1 MRKIKIF
8 LVLGLSLL
16 LGNAA
21 ANAQTYVCNSTPV
34 SETYGITSGT
44 YIINVWAKG
53 SQGLLYERAETGL
66 TGFVSTNTIGTYSG
80 QSGQTIS
87 ASDAE
92 KKNLLWNLEVQ
103 DDGSFT
109 IQSASTSKY
118 FSKRGEKGEGKGNV
132 QRVSSNTDANIG
144 HFALNTKVD
153 ISSVPFFSVR
163 IANGTYEGNGTTA
176 TFFHV
181 NGGGK
186 GTADGNM
193 HLSYWES
200 ENTGLDP
207 NVSGVLL
214 SFYKVE
220 IQNPVN
226 FVYVYRIN
234 DSEIYRQAKTGSE
247 GSVYPDLAT
256 APAFCAAT
264 KPEGTVSASLE
275 GQEVYID
282 VTWNA
287 PVAFSTSLK
296 NAKWYLM
303 TAGRDNDVNPKVLPV
318 MRYKEGQNY
327 ISLNTTDKTDKE
339 FSLSSA
345 DQWAFVGNPYE
356 GFKIYNRFNKGRLIS
371 STTMSTEEGRD
382 TNPYVSSDASL
393 PSGYTELWDLQV
405 QQQGGSTSMIDG
417 GFSISQHGQSSK
429 KMNRRRY
436 NNDASKQRLAYWT
449 GGADNGSTFTATQVL
464 PSSLITYNVFE
475 GDAYTTLY
483 VDYPIAVTNAKVY
496 TGQRNDAQT
505 SVEMILATDNI
516 IPANTGVVLVKDGTN
531 VLLDQT
537 YTISNEAGTV
547 ERGDISGTTT
557 AIALTEETRNNYRVF
572 GLSNTSPQ
580 RLGFFRPSSSVA
592 SIPANKAFFDL
603 TGSGVQGFVL
613 SFDGTETG
621 IALEQI
627 MQPRPEA
634 DKPAYDLSGRRV
646 NHAAKGV
653 YIIGGRKVIVK

>member
-1 MRKIKIF
+1 MRKIKF
-8 LVLGLSLL
+8 YLVVGLCLL

-21 ANAQTYVCNSTPV
+21 ANAQSYCGSTPV
-34 SETYGITSGT
+34 SENNGITSGM

-53 SQGLLYERAETGL
+53 YQGLLYEPAATGY
-66 TGFVSTNTIGTYSG
+66 TGYVSTNSISTYSG
-80 QSGQTIS
+80 QTVDITNTTT
-87 ASDAE
+87 
-92 KKNLLWNLEVQ
+92 KKMLWNLEVQ
-103 DDGSFT
+103 DDGTFT
-109 IQSASTSKY
+109 IQSASTSLY
-118 FSKRGEKGEGKGNV
+118 YSKRGGQNEGRHNV

-153 ISSVPFFSVR
+153 ISGMPFFTIR
-163 IANGTYEGNGTTA
+163 LANGTFEGNGTP

-181 NGGGK
+181 NGTGR
-186 GTADGNM
+186 GTTGETM
-193 HLSYWES
+193 HLGYWS
-200 ENTGLDP
+200 GENATASSSA
-207 NVSGVLL
+207 SGVLL

-220 IQNPVN
+220 TQNPVN
-226 FVYVYRIN
+226 FDYVYRVN
-234 DSEIYRQAKTGSE
+234 GLEIYRQSKTVSE
-247 GSVYPDLAT
+247 GSAYPDLAT

-264 KPEGTVSASLE
+264 KPEGTVPASLE
-275 GQEVYID
+275 GQEVMID
-282 VTWNA
+282 VTWSA
-287 PVAFSTSLK
+287 PVGFSTSLES
-296 NAKWYLM
+296 AKWYLM
-303 TAGRDNDVNPKVLPV
+303 TEGRVNDVNPKVLPV

-327 ISLNTTDKTDKE
+327 ITLKTADKD
-339 FSLSSA
+339 FSLSST

-371 STTMSTEEGRD
+371 TTSLTASNDGN
-382 TNPYVSSDASL
+382 TNPYVSSEAL
-393 PSGYTELWDLQV
+393 PSGYTELWDLHV
-405 QQQGGSTSMIDG
+405 QQQGGSPSTIEG
-417 GFSISQHGQSSK
+417 GFAISQHGSPSY
-429 KMNRRRY
+429 KMNKRWH
-436 NNDASKQRLAYWT
+436 NNAASDPRLAYWI
-449 GGADNGSTFTATQVL
+449 GGADNGSTFTATQIL
-464 PSSLITYNVFE
+464 PSTLITYNTFE
-475 GDAYTTLY
+475 SDGYTTLY
-483 VDYPIAVTNAKVY
+483 VDYPIEVTNAKVY

-531 VLLDQT
+531 ALLEQT

-557 AIALTEETRNNYRVF
+557 AIALTDETRDNYRVF

-646 NHAAKGV
+646 NHAAKGI

>member
-1 MRKIKIF
+1 MRKIRIF
-8 LVLGLSLL
+8 LVMGLSLL

-34 SETYGITSGT
+34 SETNGITSGM

-53 SQGLLYERAETGL
+53 SQGLLYEHATSRY
-66 TGFVSTNTIGTYSG
+66 TGFVSGNIINTYSG
-80 QSGQTIS
+80 QTIDTS
-87 ASDAE
+87 NADMR
-92 KKNLLWNLEVQ
+92 KMLWNLVRQ

-109 IQSASTSKY
+109 IQSASTSNY
-118 FSKRGEKGEGKGNV
+118 FSKRGEGGEGNHNV
-132 QRVSSNTDANIG
+132 KRVSSNTDPNIG

-163 IANGTYEGNGTTA
+163 LANGTFLGNGTA

-181 NGGGK
+181 NGGGT

-193 HLSYWES
+193 HLSYWS
-200 ENTGLDP
+200 GENTSP
-207 NVSGVLL
+207 SSSHSGVLL
-214 SFYKVE
+214 SFYKLE

-226 FVYVYRIN
+226 FSYVYRVN
-234 DSEIYRQAKTGSE
+234 GSEIYRQAKTGSA

-256 APAFCAAT
+256 APAFCTAT
-264 KPEGTVSASLE
+264 KPTGSVSTDLE
-275 GQEVYID
+275 GKDVYID
-282 VTWNA
+282 VTWSA
-287 PVAFSTSLK
+287 PVAFSTSLE

-303 TAGRDNDVNPKVLPV
+303 TAGRDNDANPKVLPV

-327 ISLNTTDKTDKE
+327 ITLKTADKD

-371 STTMSTEEGRD
+371 STTMSSSEEQN
-382 TNPYVSSDASL
+382 TNPYVSTGELS
-393 PSGYTELWDLQV
+393 SGYTELWDLHV
-405 QQQGGSTSMIDG
+405 QQQGGSPSTIEG

-436 NNDASKQRLAYWT
+436 DNATSNERLAYWT
-449 GGADNGSTFTATQVL
+449 TGADNGSTFTATQIL
-464 PSSLITYNVFE
+464 PSSLIPYNTFE
-475 GDAYTTLY
+475 SNGYTTLY
-483 VDYPIAVTNAKVY
+483 VDYPILVTNAKVY

-505 SVEMILATDNI
+505 SVEMTLAEDNI

-531 VLLDQT
+531 ASLDQT
-537 YTISNEAGTV
+537 YTISNEPGTV
-547 ERGDISGTTT
+547 KRGDISGTTT
-557 AIALTEETRNNYRVF
+557 EITLTDDTRNNYRVF
-572 GLSNTSPQ
+572 GLSNASPQ
-580 RLGFFRPSSSVA
+580 SLGFFRPSSSVA
-592 SIPANKAFFDL
+592 SIPANKAFYAL

-613 SFDGTETG
+613 SFDGMETG
-621 IALEQI
+621 IALDQI
-627 MQPRPEA
+627 MQPSPEA

-646 NHAAKGV
+646 NHAAKGI
-653 YIIGGRKVIVK
+653 YIIGGKKVIVK

>member
-1 MRKIKIF
+1 MKKIKIF
-8 LVLGLSLL
+8 LVLGLCLL

-21 ANAQTYVCNSTPV
+21 ANAQTYVCSSTPV
-34 SETYGITSGT
+34 SEPNGITSGT

-53 SQGLLYERAETGL
+53 SQGLLYERAETGN
-66 TGFVSTNTIGTYSG
+66 TGFVSTNTINTYSG
-80 QSGQTIS
+80 SGQTID
-87 ASDAE
+87 ASIAE
-92 KKNLLWNLEVQ
+92 QKKLLWNLEVQ
-103 DDGSFT
+103 GDGSFT
-109 IQSASTSKY
+109 IQSASTSLY
-118 FSKRGEKGEGKGNV
+118 YSKMGEKGEGKNNV
-132 QRVSSNTDANIG
+132 KRVSSNTDANIG
-144 HFALNTKVD
+144 HLALNTKVN
-153 ISSVPFFSVR
+153 ISSVPFFTVR
-163 IANGTYEGNGTTA
+163 LANGTFEGDGSTP

-181 NGGGK
+181 NGENR
-186 GTADGNM
+186 GTNDGNM
-193 HLSYWES
+193 HLSYFS
-200 ENTGLDP
+200 GENTSP
-207 NVSGVLL
+207 SSSHSGVLL
-214 SFYKVE
+214 SFYKLE

-226 FVYVYRIN
+226 FDYVYRIEG
-234 DSEIYRQAKTGSE
+234 SEIYRQAKTGSA

-256 APAFCAAT
+256 APAFCTAT
-264 KPEGTVSASLE
+264 KPEGTVSANLE
-275 GQEVYID
+275 GQDVNID
-282 VTWNA
+282 VTWSA
-287 PVAFSTSLK
+287 PVAFSTSLE

-303 TAGRDNDVNPKVLPV
+303 TAGKDNDVLPV
-318 MRYKEGQNY
+318 MRYKEGQDY
-327 ISLNTTDKTDKE
+327 ITLKTADKD

-371 STTMSTEEGRD
+371 STTMSSSEGQD
-382 TNPYVSSDASL
+382 TNPYVSSDAL
-393 PSGYTELWDLQV
+393 PSGYTDLWDLHV
-405 QQQGGSTSMIDG
+405 QLQGGSPSMIEG

-436 NNDASKQRLAYWT
+436 KNDASDQRLAYWT

-464 PSSLITYNVFE
+464 PSTLIRYNEF
-475 GDAYTTLY
+475 DHNWYTTLY

-505 SVEMILATDNI
+505 SVEMTLAEDNI
-516 IPANTGVVLVKDGTN
+516 IPANTGVVLVLDGGN
-531 VLLDQT
+531 VAQAQT
-537 YTISNEAGTV
+537 YTISNEPGTV

-557 AIALTEETRNNYRVF
+557 AIALTAETRNNYRVF

-592 SIPANKAFFDL
+592 SIPANKAFYDL

-627 MQPRPEA
+627 MQPSPEA

-646 NHAAKGV
+646 NHAAKGI
-653 YIIGGRKVIVK
+653 YIIGGKKVIVK

>member
-1 MRKIKIF
+1 MKKIRIF
-8 LVLGLSLL
+8 LVMGLSLL

-21 ANAQTYVCNSTPV
+21 ANAQTYVCSSTPV
-34 SETYGITSGT
+34 SETDGITSGM

-53 SQGLLYERAETGL
+53 NQGLLYEHDTSKY
-66 TGFVSTNTIGTYSG
+66 TGFVSGNIINTYSG
-80 QSGQTIS
+80 QTIDTS
-87 ASDAE
+87 NEDMR
-92 KKNLLWNLEVQ
+92 KMLWNLEAQ
-103 DDGSFT
+103 DNGSFT

-118 FSKRGEKGEGKGNV
+118 FSKRGHRNEGMGDV

-144 HFALNTKVD
+144 HLALNTKVD
-153 ISSVPFFSVR
+153 IFSVPFFTVR
-163 IANGTYEGNGTTA
+163 LANGTFQGNGTP

-181 NGGGK
+181 NGGGT

-193 HLSYWES
+193 HLSYWS
-200 ENTGLDP
+200 TENTGLKTGDGD
-207 NVSGVLL
+207 SGVLL

-220 IQNPVN
+220 EIQNPVN
-226 FVYVYRIN
+226 FDYVYRI
-234 DSEIYRQAKTGSE
+234 DRSEIYRQAKTGSA

-256 APAFCAAT
+256 APAFCTAT
-264 KPEGTVSASLE
+264 KPEGTVSTDLE
-275 GQEVYID
+275 GKDVYID
-282 VTWNA
+282 VTWSA
-287 PVAFSTSLK
+287 PVAFSTSLE

-303 TAGRDNDVNPKVLPV
+303 TAGKDNNVLPV
-318 MRYKEGQNY
+318 MRYKEDQNY
-327 ISLNTTDKTDKE
+327 ITLKTADKD

-356 GFKIYNRFNKGRLIS
+356 GFKIYNRFNQGRLIS
-371 STTMSTEEGRD
+371 STALTSSNEGN
-382 TNPYVSSDASL
+382 TNPYVSAGEL
-393 PSGYTELWDLQV
+393 PSGYTELWDLQA
-405 QQQGGSTSMIDG
+405 QQQGGSPSAIDD
-417 GFSISQHGQSSK
+417 GFSISQHGQPSK

-436 NNDASKQRLAYWT
+436 NNDASDQRLAYWT

-464 PSSLITYNVFE
+464 PSSLITYNEFE
-475 GDAYTTLY
+475 HNGYTTLY

-505 SVEMILATDNI
+505 SVEMTLAEDNI
-516 IPANTGVVLVKDGTN
+516 IPANTGVVLVLDGDN
-531 VLLDQT
+531 VLSPQT
-537 YTISNEAGTV
+537 YTISNEPGTV

-557 AIALTEETRNNYRVF
+557 AIALTDDTRNNYRVF

-592 SIPANKAFFDL
+592 SIPANKAFYDL

-613 SFDGTETG
+613 SFDGMETG
-621 IALEQI
+621 ITLDQI

-646 NHAAKGV
+646 NHAAKGI
-653 YIIGGRKVIVK
+653 YIIGGKKVIVK

>member
-1 MRKIKIF
+1 MKKIKIF
-8 LVLGLSLL
+8 LVLGLCLL

-21 ANAQTYVCNSTPV
+21 ANAQTYVCSSTPV
-34 SETYGITSGT
+34 SETNGITSGT

-53 SQGLLYERAETGL
+53 NQGLLYERAETGL

-118 FSKRGEKGEGKGNV
+118 YSKRGEKGEGKGNV

-181 NGGGK
+181 NGGGT

-193 HLSYWES
+193 HLSYWSE
-200 ENTGLDP
+200 ENTSFS
-207 NVSGVLL
+207 NTASGVLL

-220 IQNPVN
+220 IQDPVN
-226 FVYVYRIN
+226 FDYVYRI
-234 DSEIYRQAKTGSE
+234 DGSEIYRQAKTGSE
-247 GSVYPDLAT
+247 GDVYPDLAT

-282 VTWNA
+282 VTWSA
-287 PVAFSTSLK
+287 PVAFSTSLE

-318 MRYKEGQNY
+318 MRYTEGQNY
-327 ISLNTTDKTDKE
+327 ITLKTADKK

-371 STTMSTEEGRD
+371 STTMSTEEGRN
-382 TNPYVSSDASL
+382 TNPYVSSDAL
-393 PSGYTELWDLQV
+393 PSGYTELWDLHV
-405 QQQGGSTSMIDG
+405 QQQGGSPSTIDG
-417 GFSISQHGQSSK
+417 GFSISQHGQSSY
-429 KMNRRRY
+429 KMNKRWY
-436 NNDASKQRLAYWT
+436 NDQTGDPRLAYWT

-464 PSSLITYNVFE
+464 PSTLITYNNIGVD
-475 GDAYTTLY
+475 GYTTLY
-483 VDYPIAVTNAKVY
+483 VDYPIRVTNAKVY

-557 AIALTEETRNNYRVF
+557 AIALTAETRNNYRVF

-580 RLGFFRPSSSVA
+580 RLGFFRPSSRVA
-592 SIPANKAFFDL
+592 SIPANKAFYDL

-613 SFDGTETG
+613 SFDGMETG
-621 IALEQI
+621 IALDQI
-627 MQPRPEA
+627 MQPSPEA

-646 NHAAKGV
+646 NHAAKGI
-653 YIIGGRKVIVK
+653 YIIGGKKVIVK

>member
-200 ENTGLDP
+200 ENTSLS
-207 NVSGVLL
+207 NTASGVLL

-220 IQNPVN
+220 IQDPVN
-226 FVYVYRIN
+226 FDYVYRI
-234 DSEIYRQAKTGSE
+234 DGSEIYRQAKTGSE
-247 GSVYPDLAT
+247 GDVYPDLAT
-256 APAFCAAT
+256 APAFCVAT
-264 KPEGTVSASLE
+264 KPTGTVSADLE
-275 GQEVYID
+275 RQEVNID
-282 VTWNA
+282 VTWSA
-287 PVAFSTSLK
+287 PVAFSTSLE

-303 TAGRDNDVNPKVLPV
+303 TAGRDNDANPKVLPV
-318 MRYKEGQNY
+318 MRYKEGQDY
-327 ISLNTTDKTDKE
+327 ITLKTADKD

-371 STTMSTEEGRD
+371 STALTSSNDGN
-382 TNPYVSSDASL
+382 TNPYVSSDAL
-393 PSGYTELWDLQV
+393 PSGYTELWDLQA
-405 QQQGGSTSMIDG
+405 QQQGGSPSTIDG
-417 GFSISQHGQSSK
+417 GFSISQHGQSSY
-429 KMNRRRY
+429 KMNKRWY
-436 NNDASKQRLAYWT
+436 NNQNSDPRLAYWIS
-449 GGADNGSTFTATQVL
+449 GADNGSTFTATQIL
-464 PSSLITYNVFE
+464 PPTLITYNTFE
-475 GDAYTTLY
+475 SNGYTTLY

-505 SVEMILATDNI
+505 SVEMTLATDNI

-531 VLLDQT
+531 ALLDQT
-537 YTISNEAGTV
+537 YTISNEPGTV
-547 ERGDISGTTT
+547 AKGDISGTTT
-557 AIALTEETRNNYRVF
+557 AIALTDDTRNNYRVF
-572 GLSNTSPQ
+572 GLSNASPQ
-580 RLGFFRPSSSVA
+580 SLGFFRPSSRVA
-592 SIPANKAFFDL
+592 SIPANKAFYDL

-613 SFDGTETG
+613 SFDGMETG
-621 IALEQI
+621 IALDQI
-627 MQPRPEA
+627 MQPSTEA

-646 NHAAKGV
+646 NHAAKGI
-653 YIIGGRKVIVK
+653 YIIGGKKVIVK

>member
-1 MRKIKIF
+1 MRKIRIF
-8 LVLGLSLL
+8 LVMGLSLL

-34 SETYGITSGT
+34 SDTNGITSGV

-103 DDGSFT
+103 GDGSFT

-118 FSKRGEKGEGKGNV
+118 YSKRGEKGEGKGNV
-132 QRVSSNTDANIG
+132 QRVSSNMDTNIG
-144 HFALNTKVD
+144 HFALNSKVD
-153 ISSVPFFSVR
+153 IASVPFFSVR
-163 IANGTYEGNGTTA
+163 LANGTFEGNGSTA

-200 ENTGLDP
+200 ENTSLS
-207 NVSGVLL
+207 NTASGVLL

-226 FVYVYRIN
+226 FDYVYRVKG
-234 DSEIYRQAKTGSE
+234 SEIYRQSKTVTE
-247 GSVYPDLAT
+247 GDAYPDLAT
-256 APAFCAAT
+256 APAFCVAT
-264 KPEGTVSASLE
+264 KPAGTVSASLE
-275 GQEVYID
+275 GQEVNID
-282 VTWNA
+282 VTWSA
-287 PVAFSTSLK
+287 PVGFSTSLE

-303 TAGRDNDVNPKVLPV
+303 TAGKADGVLPV

-327 ISLNTTDKTDKE
+327 ITLNTTDKD

-356 GFKIYNRFNKGRLIS
+356 GFKIHNRFNKGRLIS
-371 STTMSTEEGRD
+371 STTMSSSEGQN
-382 TNPYVSSDASL
+382 TNPYVSTGEL
-393 PSGYTELWDLQV
+393 PSGFTELWDLHV
-405 QQQGGSTSMIDG
+405 QQKGGSPSEITD

-436 NNDASKQRLAYWT
+436 DNAASDQRLAYWT
-449 GGADNGSTFTATQVL
+449 GGADNGSTFTATQDL
-464 PSSLITYNVFE
+464 PSSLITYNTFE
-475 GDAYTTLY
+475 SNGYTTLY
-483 VDYPIAVTNAKVY
+483 VDYPIAVTNAKVF

-505 SVEMILATDNI
+505 SVEMTLATDNI

-531 VLLDQT
+531 ALLDQT
-537 YTISNEAGTV
+537 YTISNEPGTV
-547 ERGDISGTTT
+547 ARGDISGTTS
-557 AIALTEETRNNYRVF
+557 AIQLTNDTRNNYRVF
-572 GLSNTSPQ
+572 GLSNASPQ
-580 RLGFFRPSSSVA
+580 SLGFFRPSSRVP
-592 SIPANKAFFDL
+592 SIPANKAFYDL

-613 SFDGTETG
+613 SFDGMETG

-634 DKPAYDLSGRRV
+634 HEPAYDLSGRRV
-646 NHAAKGV
+646 NHAAKGI
-653 YIIGGRKVIVK
+653 YIIGGKKVIVK

>member
-1 MRKIKIF
+1 MKKIKIF
-8 LVLGLSLL
+8 LVLGLCLL

-21 ANAQTYVCNSTPV
+21 ANAQTYVCSSTPV
-34 SETYGITSGT
+34 SEPDGITSGM

-66 TGFVSTNTIGTYSG
+66 TGFVSGNIINTYSG
-80 QSGQTIS
+80 LTIDTS
-87 ASDAE
+87 NDDMR
-92 KKNLLWNLEVQ
+92 KMLWNLEAQ

-118 FSKRGEKGEGKGNV
+118 FSKRGEAGEGKGNV

-153 ISSVPFFSVR
+153 IFSVPFFTVR
-163 IANGTYEGNGTTA
+163 LENGKFNGGNST

-181 NGGGK
+181 NGTGGT

-200 ENTGLDP
+200 ENTGLS
-207 NVSGVLL
+207 NTASGVLL

-220 IQNPVN
+220 EIQNPVN
-226 FVYVYRIN
+226 FSYVYRV
-234 DSEIYRQAKTGSE
+234 DDLEIYRQSKTVSK

-264 KPEGTVSASLE
+264 KPEGTVSADLE

-282 VTWNA
+282 VTWSA
-287 PVAFSTSLK
+287 PVGFSTSLE

-303 TAGRDNDVNPKVLPV
+303 TAGKDNDVLPV
-318 MRYKEGQNY
+318 MRYKEGQDY
-327 ISLNTTDKTDKE
+327 ITLKTADKD

-371 STTMSTEEGRD
+371 STALTTSNERD
-382 TNPYVSSDASL
+382 TNPYVSTGELS
-393 PSGYTELWDLQV
+393 SGYTELWDLHV
-405 QQQGGSTSMIDG
+405 QQYGGNQSAIVG
-417 GFSISQHGQSSK
+417 GFSISQHGQPSY
-429 KMNRRRY
+429 KMNKRGFGGR
-436 NNDASKQRLAYWT
+436 DTDPRLAYWT

-464 PSSLITYNVFE
+464 PSSLITYNTFE
-475 GDAYTTLY
+475 SNGYTTLY

-505 SVEMILATDNI
+505 SVEMTLATDNI

-531 VLLDQT
+531 ALLDQT

-557 AIALTEETRNNYRVF
+557 AIALTDETRNNYRVF
-572 GLSNTSPQ
+572 GLSTALPQ
-580 RLGFFRPSSSVA
+580 SLGFFRPSSSVA
-592 SIPANKAFFDL
+592 SIPANKAFYDL

-613 SFDGTETG
+613 SFDGMETG
-621 IALEQI
+621 IALNQI
-627 MQPRPEA
+627 MQPSPEA

-646 NHAAKGV
+646 NHAAKGI
-653 YIIGGRKVIVK
+653 YIIGGKKVIVK

>member
-1 MRKIKIF
+1 MKKIKIF
-8 LVLGLSLL
+8 LVLGLCLL

-21 ANAQTYVCNSTPV
+21 ANAQTYVCSSTPV
-34 SETYGITSGT
+34 SEPNGITSGM

-53 SQGLLYERAETGL
+53 NQGLLYEHDTSKY
-66 TGFVSTNTIGTYSG
+66 TGFVSGNIINTYSG
-80 QSGQTIS
+80 QTIDTS
-87 ASDAE
+87 NEDMR
-92 KKNLLWNLEVQ
+92 KMLWNLEAQ
-103 DDGSFT
+103 DNGSFT

-118 FSKRGEKGEGKGNV
+118 FSKRGHRNEGMGDV

-144 HFALNTKVD
+144 HLALNTKVD
-153 ISSVPFFSVR
+153 IFSVPFFTVR
-163 IANGTYEGNGTTA
+163 LANGTFQGNGTP

-181 NGGGK
+181 NGGGT

-193 HLSYWES
+193 HLSYWS
-200 ENTGLDP
+200 TENTGLKTGDGD
-207 NVSGVLL
+207 SGVLL

-220 IQNPVN
+220 EIQNPVN
-226 FVYVYRIN
+226 FDYVYRI
-234 DSEIYRQAKTGSE
+234 DRSEIYRQAKTGSA

-256 APAFCAAT
+256 APAFCTAT
-264 KPEGTVSASLE
+264 KPEGTVSTDLE
-275 GQEVYID
+275 GKDVYID
-282 VTWNA
+282 VTWSA
-287 PVAFSTSLK
+287 PVAFSTSLE

-303 TAGRDNDVNPKVLPV
+303 TEGRDNDVNPKVLPV
-318 MRYKEGQNY
+318 MRYKKGQDY
-327 ISLNTTDKTDKE
+327 ITLNTADKD

-356 GFKIYNRFNKGRLIS
+356 GFKIYNRFNQGRLIS
-371 STTMSTEEGRD
+371 STALTSSNEGN
-382 TNPYVSSDASL
+382 TNPYVSAGEL
-393 PSGYTELWDLQV
+393 PSGYTELWDLQA
-405 QQQGGSTSMIDG
+405 QQQGGSPSAIDD
-417 GFSISQHGQSSK
+417 GFSISQHGQPSK

-436 NNDASKQRLAYWT
+436 NNDASDQRLAYWT

-464 PSSLITYNVFE
+464 PSSLITYNEFE
-475 GDAYTTLY
+475 HNGYTTLY

-505 SVEMILATDNI
+505 SVEMTLAEDNI
-516 IPANTGVVLVKDGTN
+516 IPANTGVVLVLDGDN
-531 VLLDQT
+531 VLSPQT
-537 YTISNEAGTV
+537 YTISNEPGTV

-557 AIALTEETRNNYRVF
+557 AIALTDDTRNNYRVF

-592 SIPANKAFFDL
+592 SIPANKAFYDL

-613 SFDGTETG
+613 SFDGMETG
-621 IALEQI
+621 ITLDQI

-646 NHAAKGV
+646 NHAAKGI
-653 YIIGGRKVIVK
+653 YIIGGKKVIVK